1 MFKGM
6 SKAQLGACFV
16 IAVVS
21 VVGSKEA
28 LPPFYLGDAIA
39 MVLIG
44 AMAWWLLSVRGDKP
58 TGHDE
63 PHQSVF
69 FRLGKALNGVRR
81 GLRRSA

>member
-6 SKAQLGACFV
+6 SKAQLGAVFV
-16 IAVVS
+16 IAAVS
-21 VVGSKEA
+21 VIGGKES
-28 LPPFYLGDAIA
+28 LPPFYLGDAVA

-44 AMAWWLLSVRGDKP
+44 LVAWWLLSVRGDKA

-63 PHQSVF
+63 PHQSLF
-69 FRLGKALNGVRR
+69 FRLGKALNGIRR